1 MKGEG
6 ASATQKAMLAVYQG
20 TYLDHSL
27 RDAKTNQEQL
37 TRVEEDYIQALV
49 DKVGAQSPPY
59 TLQQSEADLCLRLI
73 GESNM
78 SMVDSPLSEWH
89 DYFEHCCTIAHKL
102 TALKGRPDTT
112 LTHSDLMRL
121 RSLYNASLS
130 SVTAAQLGALER
142 RLLVLAME
150 AELIPDS
157 PLFRASQACRSIVEK
172 LAVAPDGMPHL
183 TPSEQTIIAQI
194 PQLMLI
200 TVGRMVRRRYGTLL
214 FGDPHYSGQSPSIE
228 QDMVTRRML
237 DLRVARLARYANED
251 QRQKLRT
258 GHWGFRCIKPG
269 KMYGMSVASLGALQT
284 FSRQTNCGVRLET
297 VHSEDGD
304 HTIPYRLMAISMVGR
319 ITRPNNAVI
328 F

>member
-1 MKGEG
+1 M
-6 ASATQKAMLAVYQG
+6 
-20 TYLDHSL
+20 

-37 TRVEEDYIQALV
+37 TRVEEDYIQALWISW
-49 DKVGAQSPPY
+49 GTITAY

-157 PLFRASQACRSIVEK
+157 PLFQASQACRSIVEK

-183 TPSEQTIIAQI
+183 
-194 PQLMLI
+194 
-200 TVGRMVRRRYGTLL
+200 R
-214 FGDPHYSGQSPSIE
+214 HQSRPLSH
-228 QDMVTRRML
+228 R
-237 DLRVARLARYANED
+237 
-251 QRQKLRT
+251 
-258 GHWGFRCIKPG
+258 F
-269 KMYGMSVASLGALQT
+269 
-284 FSRQTNCGVRLET
+284 
-297 VHSEDGD
+297 HS
-304 HTIPYRLMAISMVGR
+304 
-319 ITRPNNAVI
+319 
-328 F
+328 